1 MSPTVVLKMSPLQ
14 TLIQSFRESLPPGSM
29 IYVLA
34 AELPNGQTVMQAGA
48 ARGAA
53 GQGPGTT
60 LAPAAHTSSGK
71 ATPLARI
78 ADLRVELGAETPIK
92 LRDWSEKIGIS
103 RKELHRAVKA
113 GVMPHD
119 RKPDGRDNK
128 ALTVTVGVMENYLK
142 IVSAVETG
150 QEEPPAWWKEVRG
163 ARAA

>member
-1 MSPTVVLKMSPLQ
+1 MSPIQ
-14 TLIQSFRESLPPGSM
+14 TLLQSFRESLPPGST

-48 ARGAA
+48 AGVSVS
-53 GQGPGTT
+53 QGPRIT
-60 LAPAAHTSSGK
+60 LAPTPRPMPAK

-78 ADLRVELGAETPIK
+78 ADMRAELGAETPLK
-92 LRDWSEKIGIS
+92 LHDWTHEIGLS
-103 RKELHRAVKA
+103 KKELRRAVKA

-128 ALTVTVGVMENYLK
+128 AVTVTVGVMENYLK
-142 IVSAVETG
+142 IVSAVEAG